1 MEKDAGKGGKIVFI
15 DTFSN
20 SYTEQTVHRETRHLK
35 TELQKVSYSVCMQ
48 FRCLKDNIYKIFR
61 TVPRAY

>member
-20 SYTEQTVHRETRHLK
+20 SYTEQTVHRETEDIWK
-35 TELQKVSYSVCMQ
+35 QNYIVSYSVCMQ

-61 TVPRAY
+61 TIPRAY